1 MSSINASKR
10 SCKHPYEKSISP
22 VSNNIS
28 LDESDL
34 SLHTHETSIPGNS
47 YTNTSSPLSSTSTTS
62 IIRHPR
68 RRLSKVRLKGKQTFF
83 FFSLH
88 QLKTN
93 KCSFF
98 KQFSKGALQSA
109 MSSSKR
115 RYRYEKLFHY
125 THSLNRQY
133 IITMTNILF
142 QMQKEIYKLN
152 KRTRRVEHILAN
164 QRQNT
169 DRPTIRIPRLTKGK
183 TGQNE
188 AKPNDI

>member
-83 FFSLH
+83 FSSLSINLKQTNVRFSNNFLKVLYS
-88 QLKTN
+88 QLCRRRN
-93 KCSFF
+93 VAIDMRNYFIILIHSIDNI
-98 KQFSKGALQSA
+98 
-109 MSSSKR
+109 SS
-115 RYRYEKLFHY
+115 
-125 THSLNRQY
+125 Q
-133 IITMTNILF
+133 
-142 QMQKEIYKLN
+142 
-152 KRTRRVEHILAN
+152 
-164 QRQNT
+164 
-169 DRPTIRIPRLTKGK
+169 
-183 TGQNE
+183 
-188 AKPNDI
+188 